1 MNYKSKSTFRKYGAR
16 RSSPYADDPFVES
29 GNKWMGFYWKDGKD
43 QLMARSGD
51 LPPSASTPGHA
62 STLSGNPWTSFTM
75 NMRDPSVLEG
85 PLDLARF
92 LVTSLSF
99 TRSIKQVD
107 MVVDDIPVLE
117 VSKTVKGKERVGV
130 KGMRDTSTGGMMKVK
145 SVDATGMVITA
156 KVTQWLAGAAL
167 PHHGIQNLLIAS
179 SIRLHPSSASRP
191 GSGNRETHKSF
202 CLFPHI
208 ILLRPTDP
216 YARSDTPS
224 SSADSTWR
232 RG

>member
-1 MNYKSKSTFRKYGAR
+1 VNHKSKSTFRTYGAR

-51 LPPSASTPGHA
+51 LPPSASTSGHT

-167 PHHGIQNLLIAS
+167 P
-179 SIRLHPSSASRP
+179 RYR
-191 GSGNRETHKSF
+191 T
-202 CLFPHI
+202 
-208 ILLRPTDP
+208 
-216 YARSDTPS
+216 
-224 SSADSTWR
+224 
-232 RG
+232 